1 MQCNDGGAKWQLIL
15 KKRKRE
21 IRSILDGIEQEA
33 ETLLKNIAKFR
44 KDLEDVD
51 EKTDFKEFDEAHD
64 LERCLGRYIALYI

>member
-1 MQCNDGGAKWQLIL
+1 MATDLE
-15 KKRKRE
+15 KKKEE

-33 ETLLKNIAKFR
+33 ETLLENIAKFR

-64 LERCLGRYIALYI
+64 L

>member
-1 MQCNDGGAKWQLIL
+1 MATDFE
-15 KKRKRE
+15 KKKEE

-64 LERCLGRYIALYI
+64 LECCLGRYIALYI

>member
-1 MQCNDGGAKWQLIL
+1 MATDLE
-15 KKRKRE
+15 KKKEE

-33 ETLLKNIAKFR
+33 ETLLENIAKFR

-64 LERCLGRYIALYI
+64 LERYLGRYIALYI